1 MAKLNTLII
10 QNLDCNF
17 SCIIL
22 WLALLLAIFIT
33 NEILGKWINYQEVGT
48 ILLDF
53 PEAKL

>member
-48 ILLDF
+48 ILLNF